1 MTYIYPLHKLPEEKA
16 AFAGGKAK
24 SLSHMMKN
32 TKIRIPGGYVIL
44 SCAFEGK
51 HLCGEALGELD
62 ELINNLDGNATYAIR
77 SSALNEDGE
86 EASFAGQYETV
97 TDVRKEDISKA
108 VEQVAASLG
117 NVNVIAYT
125 KNRVSGGDSG
135 PQFGGEAFPERQDN
149 GIGIV
154 IQKFIKAK
162 FAGSF
167 LRRMLLPAGTIRWSA
182 IMSGEKEK
190 SWYPVRRMQRFLR

>member
-1 MTYIYPLHKLPEEKA
+1 
-16 AFAGGKAK
+16 
-24 SLSHMMKN
+24 MKN

-86 EASFAGQYETV
+86 EASFAGQYETL
-97 TDVRKEDISKA
+97 TDVKKEEIKKA

-117 NVNVIAYT
+117 NANIIAYT
-125 KNRVSGGDSG
+125 ENRIPGADAG

-162 FAGSF
+162 FAGVLF
-167 LRRMLLPAGTIRWSA
+167 TADA
-182 IMSGEKEK
+182 ITGRDDKMVGNYVRGEGEKLPEGVEVPISPFDKKAFLKKRVCEK
-190 SWYPVRRMQRFLR
+190 SL

>member
-97 TDVRKEDISKA
+97 TDVKKEEIKKA
-108 VEQVAASLG
+108 MEQVLGIPVSELILYSFSLG
-117 NVNVIAYT
+117 DHINV
-125 KNRVSGGDSG
+125 
-135 PQFGGEAFPERQDN
+135 
-149 GIGIV
+149 
-154 IQKFIKAK
+154 
-162 FAGSF
+162 
-167 LRRMLLPAGTIRWSA
+167 
-182 IMSGEKEK
+182 
-190 SWYPVRRMQRFLR
+190 